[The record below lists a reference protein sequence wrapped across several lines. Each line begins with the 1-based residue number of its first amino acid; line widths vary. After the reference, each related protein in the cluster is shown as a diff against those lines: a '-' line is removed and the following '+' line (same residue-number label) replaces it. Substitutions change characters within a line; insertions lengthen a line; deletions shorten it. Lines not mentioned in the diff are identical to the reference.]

1 VKHQS
6 KFDPNREN
14 VGKIYRDAQIT
25 GAAPIQIGDMNHEIK
40 KSLVEDL
47 NIAISEGYKDFQG
60 KPFYIRVYERWDL
73 QMKKALVR
81 SLFKHPYRPYPEHES
96 MVYKVIP
103 YSNDV
108 YFCWLLPHRTEML
121 NELACP
127 ELYDERQLKLYRQW
141 ENMQLEYFG
150 FKKDDLGNWIENPL
164 YKGDTLLSE
173 HSDRETKVSFA
184 KILVS

>member
-1 VKHQS
+1 MKHQS
-6 KFDPNREN
+6 KYDPSREN

-25 GAAPIQIGDMNHEIK
+25 GAAPIQIGDMNHEIR

-47 NIAISEGYKDFQG
+47 NIAITEGYKDFEM

-73 QMKKALVR
+73 QMKKALIR
-81 SLFKHPYRPYPEHES
+81 SLFKTPYRPYPEHES

-103 YSNDV
+103 YANNV
-108 YFCWLLPHRTEML
+108 YFCWQLPHRTEML

-127 ELYDERQLKLYRQW
+127 DLYDENQLKLYRQW

-150 FKKDDLGNWIENPL
+150 FIKNDLGNWIENPL
-164 YKGDTLLSE
+164 YTGDSLLSE
-173 HSDRETKVSFA
+173 HTDRSTKVSFS